1 MTAKPVDVLIHYPVS
16 DAQLEALSAISPRVR
31 LSFHPEGVL
40 SEIPADVIRKAEI
53 LLTGKEIPDPEI
65 APILRWVQF
74 SYAGIEF
81 AVGHPLLER
90 NEFRATSIS
99 GAASPKVAEY
109 ALMALLSLGHKLPM
123 MVQYQ
128 GKKIW
133 PPDRWNRFQSVELRG
148 STVGLLGYGSIAR
161 ELARLLQPFSVEILA
176 TKKDL
181 TDLSE
186 GGYIS
191 EGTGDP
197 HGNYFTR
204 LYPPQA
210 VRSVLK
216 ASDFVVICLPL
227 TDDTRNL
234 MGSREFEAMKPSAY
248 LVALGRGGQVDE
260 DALLHALREKHIA
273 GAVLDVFNTEP
284 LPQESPLWGA
294 PNMVITPHIAG
305 DTSRYTDLI
314 VELFTENLRRYLAD
328 EDLLNVYD
336 PEKGY

>member
-1 MTAKPVDVLIHYPVS
+1 MTAKPVDVLIHYLLS
-16 DAQLEALSAISPRVR
+16 DAQLEAFSAISPRVR
-31 LSFHPEGVL
+31 LSVYPDGVL
-40 SEIPADVIRKAEI
+40 SEIPTDVIGKAEI

-65 APILRWVQF
+65 APELRWMQF

-81 AVGHPLLER
+81 AGGHPLLER
-90 NEFRATSIS
+90 EGFRATTLS

-133 PPDRWNRFQSVELRG
+133 PPDRWKRFQSAELRG

-176 TKKDL
+176 TKMDL

-186 GGYIS
+186 SGYIP

-197 HGNYFTR
+197 HGDYFTR

-210 VRSVLK
+210 IHSVLK

-227 TDDTRNL
+227 TDDTYNL
-234 MGSREFEAMKPSAY
+234 ISSREFEAMKPSAY

-294 PNMVITPHIAG
+294 PNLVITPHIAG
-305 DTSRYTDLI
+305 DTGRYPDLI
-314 VELFTENLRRYLAD
+314 AELFSENLRRYLAD

>member
-1 MTAKPVDVLIHYPVS
+1 MTAKPVDVLIHYPLS
-16 DAQLEALSAISPRVR
+16 EAHLEAFSALSPHVR
-31 LSFHPEGVL
+31 LSFHPEGSL
-40 SEIPADVIRKAEI
+40 SEIPEDVIGKAEI

-65 APILRWVQF
+65 APELRWMQF

-81 AVGHPLLER
+81 ARGHPLLER
-90 NEFRATSIS
+90 EGFRATTLS

-128 GKKIW
+128 EKKIW
-133 PPDRWNRFQSVELRG
+133 PPDSWKRFQSAELHG

-161 ELARLLQPFSVEILA
+161 ELARLLQPFSVKILA
-176 TKKDL
+176 TKNDL
-181 TDLSE
+181 MDLDE
-186 GGYIS
+186 GGYIP

-197 HGNYFTR
+197 YGDYFTR

-210 VRSVLK
+210 ICSVLK

-234 MGSREFEAMKPSAY
+234 MGSAEFKAMKPSAY

-294 PNMVITPHIAG
+294 PNLVITPHIAG
-305 DTSRYTDLI
+305 DTGRYTDLI
-314 VELFTENLRRYLAD
+314 MELFYENLRRYLAD

-336 PEKGY
+336 PKKGY

>member
-1 MTAKPVDVLIHYPVS
+1 MTAKLVDVLIHYPLS
-16 DAQLEALSAISPRVR
+16 DAHLEALSAISPRVR

-40 SEIPADVIRKAEI
+40 SEIPADVIGKAEI

-65 APILRWVQF
+65 APELRWVQF

-81 AVGHPLLER
+81 AMGHPLLER
-90 NEFRATSIS
+90 DGFRATTLS

-133 PPDRWNRFQSVELRG
+133 PPDRWKRFQAVELRG

-176 TKKDL
+176 TKNNL
-181 TDLSE
+181 TDLNE
-186 GGYIS
+186 GGYIP

-197 HGNYFTR
+197 HGDYFTR

-234 MGSREFEAMKPSAY
+234 MGSREFKAMKPSAY
-248 LVALGRGGQVDE
+248 LIALGRGGQVDE

-294 PNMVITPHIAG
+294 PNLVITPHIAG
-305 DTSRYTDLI
+305 DTGRYTDLV

-328 EDLLNVYD
+328 DDLLNMYD
-336 PEKGY
+336 LEKGY

>member
-1 MTAKPVDVLIHYPVS
+1 MTAKPVDVLIHYPLS
-16 DAQLEALSAISPRVR
+16 DAHLEMFSTISPRVR

-40 SEIPADVIRKAEI
+40 SEIPSDVIGKAEI
-53 LLTGKEIPDPEI
+53 LLTAKEIPDPEI
-65 APILRWVQF
+65 APELRWVQF

-81 AVGHPLLER
+81 AAGHPLLKREG
-90 NEFRATSIS
+90 FRATTLS

-133 PPDRWNRFQSVELRG
+133 PPDRWKRFQSAELRG

-176 TKKDL
+176 TKMDL
-181 TDLSE
+181 TDLNE
-186 GGYIS
+186 GGYIP

-197 HGNYFTR
+197 HGDYFTR

-210 VRSVLK
+210 ICSVLK
-216 ASDFVVICLPL
+216 VSDFVVMCLPL
-227 TDDTRNL
+227 TDETQNL
-234 MGSREFEAMKPSAY
+234 MGRREFEAMKPGAY
-248 LVALGRGGQVDE
+248 LIALGRGGQVDE

-294 PNMVITPHIAG
+294 PNLVITPHIAG
-305 DTSRYTDLI
+305 DTGRYTDLI
-314 VELFTENLRRYLAD
+314 VELFSENLRRYLAD